1 MGVISRKVFKCLH
14 CNIKI
19 IEMNKVFSYRNEFK
33 IQKCIASLSNFPTK
47 DKEYNNCELW
57 KL

>member
-1 MGVISRKVFKCLH
+1 
-14 CNIKI
+14 
-19 IEMNKVFSYRNEFK
+19 MNKVFSYRNEFK
-33 IQKCIASLSNFPTK
+33 IQKCIASLANFSTK